1 MQHTS
6 FKFRKRT
13 FAYVCAAKP
22 SLIYVTK
29 DSDQLANPRNLIRVF
44 SLRLETCILGYLRSI
59 QRELSSDCVDVQAD
73 LRPRWA
79 HMSQRFTL
87 SSFGLHIVVNTCRS
101 HTLRQ
106 TVQILISWLLKKPAD
121 LDLHCFKR

>member
-1 MQHTS
+1 MCVQQ
-6 FKFRKRT
+6 
-13 FAYVCAAKP
+13 
-22 SLIYVTK
+22 SLRLYASSK
-29 DSDQLANPRNLIRVF
+29 DSDQLAYPRNLIRIF
-44 SLRLETCILGYLRSI
+44 SLRLETCILVYLRSV
-59 QRELSSDCVDVQAD
+59 QRELSSDCVHAQAD

-121 LDLHCFKR
+121 LDLHCFKRQGIYRFSRTRLIKE